1 MFWFDDVEFIINMNC
16 IDIIC
21 SSKISILK
29 IMDYSKLFFYKKD
42 LLNERE
48 LDLKGKLIKNNF
60 LTL

>member
-1 MFWFDDVEFIINMNC
+1 
-16 IDIIC
+16 
-21 SSKISILK
+21 
-29 IMDYSKLFFYKKD
+29 MDYSKLFFYKKD